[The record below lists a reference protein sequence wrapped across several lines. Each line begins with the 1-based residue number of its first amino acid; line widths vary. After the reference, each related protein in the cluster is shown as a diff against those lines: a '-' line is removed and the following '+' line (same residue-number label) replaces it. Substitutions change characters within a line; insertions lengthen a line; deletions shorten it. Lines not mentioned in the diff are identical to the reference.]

1 MLLAT
6 SRLKR
11 ETIFLCRKHKN
22 GWQKSCNS
30 ANFSRVLF
38 QLMLDA
44 WQTVCYNFSLR
55 GSKPRVLPCRQE
67 GRTLFAEL
75 SSAHKVVGVKQ
86 STRAVREGR
95 AAKVFL
101 ADDADPMLL
110 QPVEALCRQNDVCV
124 VRGATMS
131 QLGTLSGISV
141 GAAVVA
147 VLKHK

>member
-1 MLLAT
+1 MLLAP

-11 ETIFLCRKHKN
+11 ETIFLCRKYKN
-22 GWQKSCNS
+22 EGRKSCNS
-30 ANFSRVLF
+30 AKFPRILF
-38 QLMLDA
+38 QLILDA

-67 GRTLFAEL
+67 GRTLFSEL
-75 SSAHKVVGVKQ
+75 SACHKVVGVKQ

-101 ADDADPMLL
+101 ADDADPALL
-110 QPVEALCRQNDVCV
+110 QPIEVLCRQEGVCV
-124 VRGATMS
+124 IRGATMV

-147 VLKHK
+147 VLKGG